1 MRTVAETSGTTFNTQ
16 AYKLQVPQKMKKK
29 RKGMR
34 EYFRR
39 L

>member
-16 AYKLQVPQKMKKK
+16 AYKLQGPQKKKK

-34 EYFRR
+34 EYLRR

>member
-16 AYKLQVPQKMKKK
+16 AYRLQGPQKKKN

-34 EYFRR
+34 EYLWRV
-39 L
+39 